1 MDRMTTQEL
10 KQLQQAETGDARQKY
25 RSQRETVDG
34 ITFDSRREAR
44 RWRQLRLMERAG
56 EIRDLERQ
64 VVLEL
69 EGRDGPLRT
78 RTGKTMRI
86 TVDFRYFDVALG
98 LTVWEDAKGMPT
110 RDYEVRRAVAAA
122 QGVQVVE
129 V

>member
-10 KQLQQAETGDARQKY
+10 KQLQQADTGDGRQKY

-44 RWRQLRLMERAG
+44 RWRHLRLMERAG

-69 EGRDGPLRT
+69 EGRDGPLLT

>member
-10 KQLQQAETGDARQKY
+10 KQLQQAETGDGRQKY

-98 LTVWEDAKGMPT
+98 LTVWEDCKGFAT

-122 QGVQVVE
+122 MGITVVE
-129 V
+129 S